1 MLINYGNQIL
11 AAIAHCP
18 EKNNTLEL
26 RDSKLFGLN
35 NIRVSEA
42 LR

>member
-26 RDSKLFGLN
+26 RD